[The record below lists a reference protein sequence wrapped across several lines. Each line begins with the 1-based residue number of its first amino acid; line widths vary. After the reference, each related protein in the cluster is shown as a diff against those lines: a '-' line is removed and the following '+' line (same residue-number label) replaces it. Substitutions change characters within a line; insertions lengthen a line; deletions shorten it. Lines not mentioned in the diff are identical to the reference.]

1 MICRQ
6 TFLHLDIVHKFIHD
20 WMTKMSV
27 GCNWVGFN
35 TLDFERDFDLI
46 ADLRGASVMPNDN
59 GSPYNSPPQR
69 EYNS

>member
-1 MICRQ
+1 
-6 TFLHLDIVHKFIHD
+6 
-20 WMTKMSV
+20 MTKMSV